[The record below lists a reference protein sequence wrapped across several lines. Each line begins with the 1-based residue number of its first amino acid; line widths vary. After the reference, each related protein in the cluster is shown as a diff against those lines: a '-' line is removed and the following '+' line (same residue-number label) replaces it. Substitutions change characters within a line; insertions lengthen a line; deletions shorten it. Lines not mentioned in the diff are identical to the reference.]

1 MICFIALIVFG
12 IMGIFSATHRKI
24 AVEAFDCVF
33 RKLTLRKCSTGLD
46 TRIKSSIT
54 GKFLRKN
61 PKTGKFI
68 YKHFE
73 IISWMFTILLIASMV
88 WTGISGYNY
97 YVYGNCN
104 GPSVEDQGGL
114 CLFDPTGSNSEITKC
129 DNEDVETQTAGQ
141 EPTIE
146 NVDLSLFPTY
156 KPKDAKDKL
165 VYVGCYTCVNTRKVN
180 PTINE
185 LVVNNKET
193 LEFVFLHLPLHK
205 EYEYISRIE
214 NCIYESNKVAFWK
227 FHNALMQMPLADLD
241 DQDKV
246 YSVLDEIEISDNI
259 DKQKIIFCSQTIQA
273 KELLEKQVSEMKKM
287 NVEGTPTIFVNEQAF
302 IGPKPLRVYEKQLST
317 DVDWFGM
324 ALISLGALI
333 LLIMIYFAVFKRE

>member
-33 RKLTLRKCSTGLD
+33 KKLTLRKCSTGLD

-73 IISWMFTILLIASMV
+73 IISWGFTILLIASMV

-114 CLFDPTGSNSEITKC
+114 CLFDPSGSN
-129 DNEDVETQTAGQ
+129 
-141 EPTIE
+141 
-146 NVDLSLFPTY
+146 
-156 KPKDAKDKL
+156 
-165 VYVGCYTCVNTRKVN
+165 
-180 PTINE
+180 
-185 LVVNNKET
+185 
-193 LEFVFLHLPLHK
+193 
-205 EYEYISRIE
+205 
-214 NCIYESNKVAFWK
+214 
-227 FHNALMQMPLADLD
+227 
-241 DQDKV
+241 
-246 YSVLDEIEISDNI
+246 
-259 DKQKIIFCSQTIQA
+259 
-273 KELLEKQVSEMKKM
+273 
-287 NVEGTPTIFVNEQAF
+287 
-302 IGPKPLRVYEKQLST
+302 
-317 DVDWFGM
+317 
-324 ALISLGALI
+324 
-333 LLIMIYFAVFKRE
+333 